1 MDNNIRVTVDG
12 IELPIINGKVTFN
25 STPVELHHSAH
36 DWNAAIQRMRE
47 PITITWTV
55 CPEGTTHQP
64 TGPIVE
70 GSIEPLQ
77 G

>member
-12 IELPIINGKVTFN
+12 IELPIIDGKVTFN

-36 DWNAAIQRMRE
+36 DWNAAIQRMQE
-47 PITITWTV
+47 PTTITWTLH
-55 CPEGTTHQP
+55 PEEPYQP